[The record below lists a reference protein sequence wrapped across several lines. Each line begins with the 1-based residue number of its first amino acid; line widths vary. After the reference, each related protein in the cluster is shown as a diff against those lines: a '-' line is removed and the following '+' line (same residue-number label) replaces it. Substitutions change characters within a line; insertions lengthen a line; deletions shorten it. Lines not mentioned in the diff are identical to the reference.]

1 MSELYFYNS
10 LTNTR
15 EAFKPINEKEIM
27 LYSCGPTVYNFAHI
41 GNFRAY
47 VFSDIL
53 HRVLLDKGYNVKFIM
68 NLTDVDDKTIKG
80 SIEKKLPLAEYT
92 EIYKRA
98 FFDDIQKLNIKPAT
112 AYPAAT
118 DNIKEMLDII
128 KLLEQNGHT
137 YIVDGSVYFKISS
150 FDKYGDLASLDKE
163 GLLDGASGRVSSDEY
178 EKENASDFVLWKAY
192 TEADGDVYW
201 DSEYGKGRPGW
212 HIECSA
218 MSSKYLAKHFD
229 LHTGGV
235 DNKFPHHEN
244 EIAQNECAFGEKFV
258 NYWLH
263 CEHLIVDGQKM
274 SKSKGNFYTL
284 RDLQDKGMNML
295 AVRYLLLSSHYKK
308 KLNFSFEGIETAVK
322 AIERVEDLVFRL
334 NDVIKTD
341 GDDEFIISTVNK
353 ANDDFSVAIYDDLNT
368 SGALGVL
375 FELVKTLNVNF
386 DKITASSKENI
397 MTFLNRV
404 NSIVACFNLDSVG
417 TKLLDSDIEQMIIE
431 RNEARKNKDYKTS
444 DEIRDKLLALGIEL
458 LDTQEGTKWKSS

>member
-15 EAFKPINEKEIM
+15 EVFTPINENEVM

-53 HRVLLDKGYNVKFIM
+53 HRTLLDKGYNVKFVM

-80 SIEKKLPLAEYT
+80 SIEKKMLLSDYT
-92 EIYKRA
+92 EVYKKA
-98 FFDDIQKLNIKPAT
+98 FFDDITKLNIKPAT

-118 DNIKEMLDII
+118 DNIKEMLEII

-137 YIVDGSVYFKISS
+137 YTIDGSVYFKISS
-150 FDKYGDLASLDKE
+150 FEKYGDLASLDKE

-192 TEADGDVYW
+192 TEVDGDVYW

-244 EIAQNECAFGEKFV
+244 ELAQNECAFGEKFV

-284 RDLQDKGMNML
+284 RDLEDKGMNML

-334 NDVIKTD
+334 NDVSKTD
-341 GDDEFIISTVNK
+341 GDDEFIISSVNK
-353 ANDDFSVAIYDDLNT
+353 ANDDFSTAIYDDLNT

-386 DKITASSKENI
+386 DKITVSSKDAI

-404 NSIVACFNLDSVG
+404 NGIVACFNLESAG
-417 TKLLDSDIEQMIIE
+417 AKLLDSDIEQMIVE

-458 LDTQEGTKWKSS
+458 LDTPEGTKWKFS